1 MELKIIKFDHF
12 GRGIA
17 KDSNKIYFVDKALP
31 GEIVDVIVTQ
41 EKKNYNEAKLD
52 KVIEKSN
59 QRIDSICPL
68 FNKCGGCNFLHTT
81 YEEEIKFKKEKAL
94 ELLGRCDHFYE
105 TKDMN
110 YRNKVTLHVKDD
122 KIGFYQE
129 RTHEIIKVDYCYL
142 LDDRINRVINELNK
156 ISMSDYNITKIIIKS
171 NNGKVLLDVDGI
183 VDDFF
188 ITYFD
193 DVDTIISNNKIVKG
207 NGYQEEIIDNKIFKI
222 TSKAF
227 FQVNKQ
233 GLENINRIIQ
243 RYLKDKKIN
252 KALDL
257 YSGTSLWGILISDKV
272 GEVTSIEV
280 NKEASLNAIDN
291 IKKNIIS
298 NIKVINGRVEDYID
312 TFNDIDLCI
321 IDPPRSGLDKKT
333 IAYLKKINSKYL
345 IYVSCDMFTLKRD
358 LELLKDNYI
367 INEVNLVDMFKRT
380 YHVETVCL
388 LCRKSVDK

>member
-17 KDSNKIYFVDKALP
+17 KVSNKIYFVDKALP

-41 EKKNYNEAKLD
+41 DKKNYSEAKID

-129 RTHEIIKVDYCYL
+129 RTHEIITIDYCYL

-156 ISMSDYNITKIIIKS
+156 ISMSDYNITKIILKS

-193 DVDTIISNNKIVKG
+193 DVDTIISNKKIVKG
-207 NGYQEEIIDNKIFKI
+207 NNQQEEIIDNKVFKI
-222 TSKAF
+222 TSNAF

-243 RYLKDKKIN
+243 RYLKDKKIS

-257 YSGTSLWGILISDKV
+257 YSGTSLWGILISNKV
-272 GEVTSIEV
+272 REVTSIEV

-291 IKKNIIS
+291 IKKNNIS

-333 IAYLKKINSKYL
+333 ITYLKKINSKYL
-345 IYVSCDMFTLKRD
+345 IYVSCDMLTLKRD
-358 LELLKDNYI
+358 LDLLKENYI

-380 YHVETVCL
+380 YHCEVVAILE
-388 LCRKSVDK
+388 RK